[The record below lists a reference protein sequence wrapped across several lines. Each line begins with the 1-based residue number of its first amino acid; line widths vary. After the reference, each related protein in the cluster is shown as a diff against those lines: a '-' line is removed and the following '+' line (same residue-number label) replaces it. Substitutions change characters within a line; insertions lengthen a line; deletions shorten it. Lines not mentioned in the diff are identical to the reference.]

1 MAVRVRRWQWR
12 AWWQHCPMR
21 PPLTPPEP
29 TRRPTR
35 WRVGVGLL
43 LAVLLLHGML
53 LDGLVPRPP
62 PGAGRV
68 REALPVRPVQ
78 VRTLAAR
85 PLAPAPDLGLAAPA
99 AGRLVAPPA
108 PAPVAAA
115 PVAAAA
121 TPLPAAQAPVAGV
134 AAPTAAAPSRASPDT
149 AAPDIRAL
157 DTAAPDSTAPD
168 SSAPDSTAP
177 PPVYPTRLPAP
188 VQLRYALQLNGQAG
202 DAVLDWRH
210 DGQRYVLA
218 LEARSNRVQP
228 LLEQLSQGGFDA
240 AGLAPE
246 RFTDRRRGRSQRAA
260 NFRRDIGR
268 IGFSGPQIDYPAWPG
283 AQDRLSW
290 WAQLAA
296 IQAAATSPLPA
307 ITLFVVDARGAG
319 DWWRF
324 VPQGEAVL
332 DTAVG
337 RVAAQHWRRD
347 PDAADRH
354 DSQRTE
360 VWLDA
365 TRGHWP
371 VLLRTTSLRNGDV
384 VELRLASEP
393 GLPR

>member
-1 MAVRVRRWQWR
+1 
-12 AWWQHCPMR
+12 MR
-21 PPLTPPEP
+21 PPLTPLEP
-29 TRRPTR
+29 ARRPTR
-35 WRVGVGLL
+35 WRVGAGLL

-53 LDGLVPRPP
+53 LNGLVPRPP
-62 PGAGRV
+62 PGAGRG
-68 REALPVRPVQ
+68 REAHPVRPVQ

-85 PLAPAPDLGLAAPA
+85 PVAPGPDLGLAAPA
-99 AGRLVAPPA
+99 AGRPAAPPE

-115 PVAAAA
+115 PAAAAA
-121 TPLPAAQAPVAGV
+121 TPLPAAQAPAAGV
-134 AAPTAAAPSRASPDT
+134 AAPAAAAPSRAVPDT
-149 AAPDIRAL
+149 ASLDIRTPDIRASDL
-157 DTAAPDSTAPD
+157 RAPDIAPSDRAAPASTE
-168 SSAPDSTAP
+168 P
-177 PPVYPTRLPAP
+177 PPLYPTRLPAP

-202 DAVLDWRH
+202 EAVLDWRH
-210 DGQRYVLA
+210 DGQHYVLA
-218 LEARSNRVQP
+218 LEARGGRMQP
-228 LLEQLSQGGFDA
+228 LLEQVSQGGFDA

-246 RFTDRRRGRSQRAA
+246 RFTDRRRGRGQRAA

-296 IQAAATSPLPA
+296 IQAAAISPLPS

-337 RVAAQHWRRD
+337 RVVAQHWRRD

-384 VELRLASEP
+384 FELRLASEP

>member
-1 MAVRVRRWQWR
+1 MGA
-12 AWWQHCPMR
+12 
-21 PPLTPPEP
+21 
-29 TRRPTR
+29 
-35 WRVGVGLL
+35 GLL

-53 LDGLVPRPP
+53 LDGLVPRAP
-62 PGAGRV
+62 PGVGRG
-68 REALPVRPVQ
+68 REAHPVRPVQ

-99 AGRLVAPPA
+99 AGRLVAAPEPA
-108 PAPVAAA
+108 PAAAA

-134 AAPTAAAPSRASPDT
+134 AAPIAAAPRRASPDT
-149 AAPDIRAL
+149 AALDAAALDIR
-157 DTAAPDSTAPD
+157 APD

-202 DAVLDWRH
+202 EAVLDWRH
-210 DGQRYVLA
+210 DGQRYGLA
-218 LEARSNRVQP
+218 LEARSGRVQP
-228 LLEQLSQGGFDA
+228 LLEQVSQGGFDA

-246 RFTDRRRGRSQRAA
+246 RFTDRRRGRGQRAT

-290 WAQLAA
+290 WVQLAA
-296 IQAAATSPLPA
+296 IQAAAISPLPA

-337 RVAAQHWRRD
+337 RVATQHWRRD

-384 VELRLASEP
+384 VELRLSSEP

>member
-1 MAVRVRRWQWR
+1 MGA
-12 AWWQHCPMR
+12 
-21 PPLTPPEP
+21 
-29 TRRPTR
+29 
-35 WRVGVGLL
+35 GLL

-53 LDGLVPRPP
+53 LDGLLPRPTP
-62 PGAGRV
+62 DARRGREG
-68 REALPVRPVQ
+68 RPVRPVQ

-85 PLAPAPDLGLAAPA
+85 PLAPVPDLGLAAPA
-99 AGRLVAPPA
+99 AGRPAAPPE

-115 PVAAAA
+115 PAAAA
-121 TPLPAAQAPVAGV
+121 AAPLPSAQAPVAGV
-134 AAPTAAAPSRASPDT
+134 AALAAAAPSRAALAIASPDI
-149 AAPDIRAL
+149 ASPDIASPDIRAP
-157 DTAAPDSTAPD
+157 DMAASGMAAPASTE
-168 SSAPDSTAP
+168 P
-177 PPVYPTRLPAP
+177 PPLYPTRLPAP
-188 VQLRYALQLNGQAG
+188 VQLRYALQINGQAG
-202 DAVLDWRH
+202 EAVLDWRH

-218 LEARSNRVQP
+218 LEARSGQMQP
-228 LLEQLSQGGFDA
+228 LLEQVSQGAFDA

-246 RFTDRRRGRSQRAA
+246 RFTDRRRGRGQRAA

-268 IGFSGPQIDYPAWPG
+268 ITFSGPQINYPAWPG

-296 IQAAATSPLPA
+296 IQAAVISPLPA

-347 PDAADRH
+347 PDATDRHDRH

-384 VELRLASEP
+384 FELRLASEP

>member
-1 MAVRVRRWQWR
+1 
-12 AWWQHCPMR
+12 MR
-21 PPLTPPEP
+21 PPLTPPKP

-62 PGAGRV
+62 PGAGRG

-78 VRTLAAR
+78 VRTLAAQ
-85 PLAPAPDLGLAAPA
+85 PLAPAPVPVLAAPA
-99 AGRLVAPPA
+99 AGQLAAPLVAPPAPAPAPA

-115 PVAAAA
+115 PAAAAA
-121 TPLPAAQAPVAGV
+121 TPLPDAQAPVAGV
-134 AAPTAAAPSRASPDT
+134 ATPDVAAPSRAAPDT
-149 AAPDIRAL
+149 AAPDI
-157 DTAAPDSTAPD
+157 AAPEIA
-168 SSAPDSTAP
+168 APDSTAP

-202 DAVLDWRH
+202 EAVLDWRH
-210 DGQRYVLA
+210 DGQRYGLA
-218 LEARSNRVQP
+218 LEARSGRVQP

-246 RFTDRRRGRSQRAA
+246 RFTDRRRGRGQRAA

-296 IQAAATSPLPA
+296 IQAAAISPLPA

-337 RVAAQHWRRD
+337 RVVAQHWRRD

-384 VELRLASEP
+384 FELRLASEP

>member
-1 MAVRVRRWQWR
+1 
-12 AWWQHCPMR
+12 MR

-35 WRVGVGLL
+35 WRVGAGLL

-62 PGAGRV
+62 PGAGRG
-68 REALPVRPVQ
+68 RETLPVRPVQ
-78 VRTLAAR
+78 VRTLSAR
-85 PLAPAPDLGLAAPA
+85 PLAPAPDLGLA
-99 AGRLVAPPA
+99 PA

-115 PVAAAA
+115 PVVAAA
-121 TPLPAAQAPVAGV
+121 TPLPAAQPPVAGV

-149 AAPDIRAL
+149 AAPDIRAP

-218 LEARSNRVQP
+218 LEARINRVQP

-246 RFTDRRRGRSQRAA
+246 RFTDRRRGRGQRAA

-296 IQAAATSPLPA
+296 IQAAATSPLSA

>member
-1 MAVRVRRWQWR
+1 MGA
-12 AWWQHCPMR
+12 
-21 PPLTPPEP
+21 
-29 TRRPTR
+29 
-35 WRVGVGLL
+35 GLV
-43 LAVLLLHGML
+43 LAVLLLHAML

-62 PGAGRV
+62 PGAGRG

-99 AGRLVAPPA
+99 AGRLVAAPE

-115 PVAAAA
+115 PVAAVAATPAAAAAA

-134 AAPTAAAPSRASPDT
+134 AAPAAAAPSRAVPDT
-149 AAPDIRAL
+149 ASPDIRTPDIRASDL
-157 DTAAPDSTAPD
+157 RAADMAPSDRAASSSTE
-168 SSAPDSTAP
+168 P

-202 DAVLDWRH
+202 EAVLDWRH

-218 LEARSNRVQP
+218 LEARSGRVQP
-228 LLEQLSQGGFDA
+228 LLEQVSQGGFDA

-246 RFTDRRRGRSQRAA
+246 RFTDRRRGRGQRAA

-296 IQAAATSPLPA
+296 IQAAAVSPLPA

-332 DTAVG
+332 ETAVG
-337 RVAAQHWRRD
+337 RVVAQHWRRD